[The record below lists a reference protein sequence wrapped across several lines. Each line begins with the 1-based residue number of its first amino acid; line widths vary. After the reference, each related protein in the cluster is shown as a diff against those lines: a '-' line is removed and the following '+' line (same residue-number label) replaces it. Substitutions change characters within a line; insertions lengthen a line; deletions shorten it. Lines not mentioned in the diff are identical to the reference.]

1 MSLTAAIRSMTS
13 LPAEKFKMKGRG
25 RIAVGNYAD
34 IAVLDINSI
43 TDNASYQEPHRY
55 ADGVV
60 YLLVN
65 GVMSI
70 EKGKATGDRGG
81 RPLRRT

>member
-1 MSLTAAIRSMTS
+1 
-13 LPAEKFKMKGRG
+13 MKGRG
-25 RIAVGNYAD
+25 RIVEGNFAD
-34 IAVLDINSI
+34 ITVMDFNTI
-43 TDNASYQEPHRY
+43 TDHATYDDPHQY
-55 ADGVV
+55 SEGIE

-81 RPLRRT
+81 RPLRRAGQPL